1 MWLDSHVRGRVA
13 VSRNL
18 VRVIVLEVFMLA
30 GRVFFSRVIR
40 LGLGHDEAAFGMTE
54 RKEKDGLVNNRKS
67 QRRTCALFVLHTPRK
82 VLLAAGS
89 QLGLAGVLVSAVF
102 DGARV
107 RQG

>member
-67 QRRTCALFVLHTPRK
+67 HLCFICTPHTPEGTPGCRIAAGPGRSPCQRRF
-82 VLLAAGS
+82 
-89 QLGLAGVLVSAVF
+89 
-102 DGARV
+102 
-107 RQG
+107 